1 MLQLTPRFTGKP
13 SDELIDYFGQTLAHL
28 LAGRGVQTVKTLDT
42 TIDGLLSAEHLLGI
56 DDAVNAID
64 TAIDQQKRLLVVGDF
79 DCDGATSTALMM
91 RVLSGLGA
99 AVQFLI
105 PDRFVFGYGLTPALV
120 EHAYN
125 RYSPDM
131 IITVDNGISSHDG
144 VDLAN
149 RLGIDVVITDHHL
162 TKASAPKACAVV
174 NPNQLG
180 CSFASKALVGVGV
193 AFYVLGRLAKKRRE
207 AGKSTYRVSQHLDLV
222 ALGTVADVGVLDQN
236 NRILVT
242 HGLAQINAGRC
253 SKGILAILAQAKKS
267 FETVGVQE
275 LGFIVA
281 PRINAAGRM
290 DSMDVGVA
298 CLLADDD
305 YEAQLL
311 AGQLDHLNNERRQTQ
326 DMMKKDAEAML
337 NETMLNET
345 MLNQIAVTAGHH
357 RAVILYDDRWHQGVI
372 GVVAGRIKEQ
382 LHLPTLI
389 FAPSDSNKIGD
400 KDLIKASARSITGVH
415 MQDSLV
421 EVNKRY
427 PELICHFG
435 GHAMAAGL
443 TLYKENFERFCCA
456 FYEVMNELPAS
467 VFCEQKITDGHL
479 LPSDISLAFADSLSQ
494 FLWGQGFLP
503 PVFDGV
509 FGVQSHKILKDK
521 HLKFSLSY
529 EQVQYPIDAIWFNFD
544 NKAWDYR
551 ADRVHILYKL
561 AVNEWQ
567 GNRRV
572 QLIIQDLAVVS
583 IV

>member
-13 SDELIDYFGQTLAHL
+13 SDELLCHFGQTLARL

-42 TIDGLLSAEHLLGI
+42 AIDGLLSAEHLLGI

-64 TAIDQQKRLLVVGDF
+64 TAIDKQKRLLVVGDF

-91 RVLSGLGA
+91 RVLTGLGA
-99 AVQFLI
+99 TVQFLI

-125 RYSPDM
+125 HYSPDM

-149 RLGIDVVITDHHL
+149 RLGVDVVVTDHHL
-162 TKASAPKACAVV
+162 TKESAPKACAVV

-180 CSFASKALVGVGV
+180 CTFASKALVGVGV

-222 ALGTVADVGVLDQN
+222 ALGTVADVGTLDQN
-236 NRILVT
+236 NRILIT

-305 YEAQLL
+305 YQAQLL
-311 AGQLDHLNNERRQTQ
+311 AEQLDRLNNERRQTQ
-326 DMMKKDAEAML
+326 DAMKKDAETMLDKEAML
-337 NETMLNET
+337 DKIEV
-345 MLNQIAVTAGHH
+345 AVNH
-357 RAVILYDDRWHQGVI
+357 RAVILYDDSWHQGVI

-382 LHLPTLI
+382 VHLPTLI
-389 FAPSDSNKIGD
+389 FAPSDSNKIGA
-400 KDLIKASARSITGVH
+400 KDLIKASARSIVGVH
-415 MQDSLV
+415 IQDSLV
-421 EVNKRY
+421 EVDKRY

-443 TLYKENFERFCCA
+443 TLHKDDFERFCCA

-467 VFCEQKITDGHL
+467 VFCERKITDGHL
-479 LPSDISLAFADSLSQ
+479 LPSDISLAFVDSLSQ

-509 FGVQSHKILKDK
+509 FGVKSHKILKDK
-521 HLKFSLSY
+521 HLKLSLSD
-529 EQVQYPIDAIWFNFD
+529 EHVQYPIDAIWFNFD
-544 NKAWDYR
+544 PKAWDYR
-551 ADRVHILYKL
+551 AERVHILYKL

>member
-42 TIDGLLSAEHLLGI
+42 AIDGLLSAEHLFGI

-345 MLNQIAVTAGHH
+345 MLNQITVTAGHH

-561 AVNEWQ
+561 AINEWQ